1 MVVESDS
8 EGTAMTQ
15 SASTDNPS
23 NSTENGGAVKSI
35 PLDGRLDNRRN
46 LKKEPRPFEELPP
59 ELQAVLNDKGRR
71 TVAKS
76 SIEIL
81 EGKYVLRILLYLD
94 KMSPVLKTDIYNDLS
109 RSAGMSDKIEE
120 LHQLGLLE
128 MYSTSRANACVVV
141 ITDKGRKVVE
151 IIREMVEMVDQEE
164 EKEKFRRW

>member
-1 MVVESDS
+1 MVAESDS
-8 EGTAMTQ
+8 EDAPMTD
-15 SASTDNPS
+15 SASTNIQTD
-23 NSTENGGAVKSI
+23 TEASRPIRSI
-35 PLDGRLDNRRN
+35 PLDGRLDNRKN

-76 SIEIL
+76 SLEML

-109 RSAGMSDKIEE
+109 RSAGMSDKIED
-120 LHQLGLLE
+120 LHHLGLLE

-151 IIREMVEMVDQEE
+151 IIRQMIDMVDQEE
-164 EKEKFRRW
+164 EKDKYRKW